1 MKRIFHRGLP
11 VVLLGTTLLFAGGCA
26 KGSSEKDM
34 AKIPDGF
41 PETEQVPETEQFPET
56 EPDQT
61 AEQISETV
69 PLTDLEQL
77 SVFAKNYDAWCNYP
91 ESWYAVYDLDG
102 DGRLELIANFI
113 QGSGHFSSNYFYR
126 VEGNEVVE
134 LEQPMQMGE
143 NQFDLQDYEPTAYL
157 DEDTGIIYYAVC
169 DWQRGGFGDYGYMD
183 GFFWM
188 EDGRIYQEIVRSS
201 HDWYREEEEVHTY
214 YDGAGF
220 GDNIILQEEWEQLYA
235 DFIEGMKKEEVQFAW
250 FDLSLQEAAQETVI
264 LDKLTASYEEG
275 AD

>member
-1 MKRIFHRGLP
+1 
-11 VVLLGTTLLFAGGCA
+11 
-26 KGSSEKDM
+26 M

-61 AEQISETV
+61 AEQIPENV
-69 PLTDLEQL
+69 PLTDMEQL
-77 SVFAKNYDAWCNYP
+77 SVFAKNYDVWCNYP
-91 ESWYAVYDLDG
+91 ESRYAVYDLDG

-113 QGSGHFSSNYFYR
+113 QGSGHFSSNFFYR
-126 VEGNEVVE
+126 VEGNDVVE

-157 DEDTGIIYYAVC
+157 DEDTGIIYYAAC
-169 DWQRGGFGDYGYMD
+169 DWQRGGFGDYGYME

-220 GDNIILQEEWEQLYA
+220 GYNIILQEEWEQLYA
-235 DFIEGMKKEEVQFAW
+235 DFIEGMKKEEVRFAW
-250 FDLSLQEAAQETVI
+250 FDLSLQEATQETVI
-264 LDKLTASYEEG
+264 LDKLTVSYEEG